1 MNIGVLKDVEVDLTP
16 GLVCLTGET
25 GAGKSLLVDALK
37 LLLGGRPDGDEVR
50 TGEREALVEGVFDLT
65 GAPVLERG
73 LIDAGYELDDH
84 TVVLRR
90 TIGADG
96 RTRAWIQGRLAT
108 NRELRELA
116 GRLVSVTSQHAF
128 LTLADPIE
136 RLIMLDALGGLAE
149 PVSELAARHTKL
161 AGLQASLAVLR
172 AAEADRAGRIDYL
185 NHIIREIEAVS
196 PQVGEMEPL
205 TAESAA
211 LRHAEQLREQAAAAQ
226 DLLYEGAT
234 NAFDL
239 LNRTHQVLH
248 DMAAVDARVREL
260 VERLD
265 GCRIEAREVA
275 RDVAAYAERLDLD
288 PARLAT
294 VEARLEALRSLA
306 RRFGGN
312 IEAVLERLLAS
323 RRELAELAGSNDAT
337 SHLAEDAAQIEAEV
351 LELARALSTKRSQ
364 VAQRMSK
371 EVTRFVRG
379 LAMEGATFMARITPV
394 ELGARGIDAVNFLVE
409 TNPGEGEGPVTAIA
423 SGGELSRI
431 TLALYAVLSA
441 SSGSPVLVYDEI
453 DAGLSA
459 GVAERIGQVLS
470 EAAKQ
475 RQILVVTHHAAV
487 AVRADQHLAVRKDIQ
502 DGRTLATV
510 HTLDK
515 ANRLTE
521 IARMLGGTKVTDKV
535 QAHARELLDQAHPKN

>member
-1 MNIGVLKDVEVDLTP
+1 
-16 GLVCLTGET
+16 
-25 GAGKSLLVDALK
+25 
-37 LLLGGRPDGDEVR
+37 
-50 TGEREALVEGVFDLT
+50 
-65 GAPVLERG
+65 
-73 LIDAGYELDDH
+73 
-84 TVVLRR
+84 
-90 TIGADG
+90 
-96 RTRAWIQGRLAT
+96 
-108 NRELRELA
+108 
-116 GRLVSVTSQHAF
+116 
-128 LTLADPIE
+128 
-136 RLIMLDALGGLAE
+136 
-149 PVSELAARHTKL
+149 
-161 AGLQASLAVLR
+161 
-172 AAEADRAGRIDYL
+172 
-185 NHIIREIEAVS
+185 
-196 PQVGEMEPL
+196 
-205 TAESAA
+205 
-211 LRHAEQLREQAAAAQ
+211 
-226 DLLYEGAT
+226 
-234 NAFDL
+234 
-239 LNRTHQVLH
+239 VLH

-323 RRELAELAGSNDAT
+323 RRELAELANSDDAT
-337 SHLAEDAAQIEAEV
+337 ARLAEDAAQIEAEV